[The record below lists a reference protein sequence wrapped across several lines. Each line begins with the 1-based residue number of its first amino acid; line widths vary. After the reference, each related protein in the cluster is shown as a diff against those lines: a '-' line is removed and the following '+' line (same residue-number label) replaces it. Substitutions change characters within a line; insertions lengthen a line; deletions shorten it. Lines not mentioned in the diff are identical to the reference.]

1 MVTDFRIALSIPCA
15 SNIFNFKRYIF
26 SLFNLQWLF
35 HFITFFLA
43 RTQNVVVW
51 VALHVFHFGWK
62 HSSTFFFVST
72 FHLQIV
78 CVLLCL
84 SDGVRIPSHSVSSQ
98 ADILKFSL
106 SKCSEAQLT
115 WTEKKQEFTWTQL
128 QRPETQV
135 QVWKKTNRKYTS
147 QPRNHKS
154 LLESSTQFMFKG

>member
-1 MVTDFRIALSIPCA
+1 MIISFY
-15 SNIFNFKRYIF
+15 YIF
-26 SLFNLQWLF
+26 PSSYSKRRRMGCSPRFPFWLETLQNILF
-35 HFITFFLA
+35 
-43 RTQNVVVW
+43 
-51 VALHVFHFGWK
+51 
-62 HSSTFFFVST
+62 
-72 FHLQIV
+72 
-78 CVLLCL
+78 CL
-84 SDGVRIPSHSVSSQ
+84 DIPSANSMRSSLSLRWSENIYHSVSSQ